1 MNDLNG
7 HYVDSEAVASDH
19 SQGEK
24 VIGIHLVNTYS
35 NRL

>member
-7 HYVDSEAVASDH
+7 HYIDSEAVASDR
-19 SQGEK
+19 SQSEGY
-24 VIGIHLVNTYS
+24 IGIHWVNTYY